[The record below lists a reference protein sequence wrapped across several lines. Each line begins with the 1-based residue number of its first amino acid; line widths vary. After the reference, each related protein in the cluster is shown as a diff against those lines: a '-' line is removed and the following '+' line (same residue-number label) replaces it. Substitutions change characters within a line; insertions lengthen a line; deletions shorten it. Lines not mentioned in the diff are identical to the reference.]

1 MINDLETQ
9 FQSGV
14 NMVLMMGLLEGYYI
28 PHYLWHYTP
37 KNFEERVRMS
47 VGNTKGFV
55 GGGGALLKGRKT
67 TTKGLSNNCLVP
79 GSTEGWLVKK
89 AERVQGVMLSSF
101 RFPDSF
107 LISQLLNLL
116 THNVMMI
123 MMLSLA
129 CLVGQCE
136 ASFQTDGGCWD
147 TTRES

>member
-55 GGGGALLKGRKT
+55 GGGGEAYIAEGEEGDKGIK
-67 TTKGLSNNCLVP
+67 
-79 GSTEGWLVKK
+79 
-89 AERVQGVMLSSF
+89 
-101 RFPDSF
+101 
-107 LISQLLNLL
+107 
-116 THNVMMI
+116 
-123 MMLSLA
+123 
-129 CLVGQCE
+129 
-136 ASFQTDGGCWD
+136 
-147 TTRES
+147 